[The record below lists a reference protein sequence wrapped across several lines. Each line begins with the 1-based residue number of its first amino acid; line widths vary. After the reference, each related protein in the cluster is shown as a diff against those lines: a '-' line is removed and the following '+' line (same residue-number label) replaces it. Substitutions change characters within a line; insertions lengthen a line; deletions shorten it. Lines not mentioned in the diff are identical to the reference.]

1 MRGAISLNGRSHKL
15 ERGGPINLTFDFFEI
30 AISNHMVEN
39 YLLTS
44 AFLEPGGVSLFLL
57 QFSENGVIHL
67 ISFDI
72 KLTLFT
78 LVFFRGSTLHK
89 TNN

>member
-1 MRGAISLNGRSHKL
+1 MGGAIKWKG
-15 ERGGPINLTFDFFEI
+15 GGPINLTFDFFEI

-44 AFLEPGGVSLFLL
+44 AFLEPGAVSLFLL
-57 QFSENGVIHL
+57 QFSENGIIYL

-72 KLTLFT
+72 KLTLFI
-78 LVFFRGSTLHK
+78 LVF
-89 TNN
+89 